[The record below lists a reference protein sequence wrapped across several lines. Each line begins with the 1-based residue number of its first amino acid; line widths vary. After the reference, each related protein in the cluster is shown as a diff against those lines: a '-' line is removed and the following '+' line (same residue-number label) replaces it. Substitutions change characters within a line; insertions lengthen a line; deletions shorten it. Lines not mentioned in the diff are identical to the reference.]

1 MIIATTIIATM
12 IIATMIAVTAVVVIT
27 TIIAA
32 TIIIINIRKMYA
44 KKFLKAVGDVK
55 EADTSKTL
63 TEATKGTMV
72 GAAIGT
78 GIGLFIGFS
87 RKKSLLM
94 SGFIGAII
102 GGAISR
108 AFLPKN

>member
-1 MIIATTIIATM
+1 MITM
-12 IIATMIAVTAVVVIT
+12 IIAVIAMVI
-27 TIIAA
+27 A

>member
-1 MIIATTIIATM
+1 MIIAIM
-12 IIATMIAVTAVVVIT
+12 ITAVVVI
-27 TIIAA
+27 A

-55 EADTSKTL
+55 NADTNTTL

-94 SGFIGAII
+94 SGFVGAII

-108 AFLPKN
+108 VFLPKN